1 MTRHRGQMWA
11 GDRQEQKPSEGQE
24 TKRVFDPDEYG
35 RETISRESGG
45 TEASE
50 RSRNCVLVA

>member
-1 MTRHRGQMWA
+1 MTRHKGQMWA
-11 GDRQEQKPSEGQE
+11 EDRQKQKPSEGQE
-24 TKRVFDPDEYG
+24 TKKGFDPDEYG

-50 RSRNCVLVA
+50 RSRNYVLVA